1 MKFATG
7 AELDSRL
14 DWITSAPREA
24 PVELL
29 CHRPGFSERSFPDSL
44 TLTVAGGIEGE
55 RWLKHPW
62 VKLPDGSPDP
72 RIQVSILSKRVL
84 DSVWTDRENVI
95 HPGDTMIAD
104 IDLSESN
111 FPVGS
116 RISAGTAVLEVS
128 DLFNNACAKWKVRY
142 GNESYQWL
150 NRPEYR
156 HFRLRGILCKVFSDG
171 VVSVGDVLGKV

>member
-7 AELDSRL
+7 VELDSRL

-29 CHRPGFSERSFPDSL
+29 CHRPGFSERSFPDNL
-44 TLTVAGGIEGE
+44 ALTVAGGIEGE

-62 VKLPDGSPDP
+62 VKLHDGSPDP

-111 FPVGS
+111 LPVGS
-116 RISAGTAVLEVS
+116 RISAGTAVLELS
-128 DLFNNACAKWKVRY
+128 SL
-142 GNESYQWL
+142 
-150 NRPEYR
+150 
-156 HFRLRGILCKVFSDG
+156 HT
-171 VVSVGDVLGKV
+171 